1 MQEQHLF
8 EYAVIRVVPQ
18 MEREEFI
25 NAGVVLYCK
34 KQRYLQAKLHLNEA
48 RLRAFAPALD
58 IADVKAYLQ
67 ALVSITHGEKH
78 GGPIALLDAASRFR
92 WLTAVRST
100 VVQTS
105 RIHPG
110 FCIQLD
116 DKLAQ
121 LAIEYCG

>member
-1 MQEQHLF
+1 
-8 EYAVIRVVPQ
+8 

-25 NAGVVLYCK
+25 NVGVVLYCK
-34 KQRYLQAKLHLNEA
+34 KQRYLQARLHFNEE

-58 IADVKAYLQ
+58 IADVKAYLH
-67 ALVSITHGEKH
+67 ALVCITHGEKN

-110 FCIQLD
+110 FCTTLD
-116 DKLAQ
+116 QQVQHL
-121 LAIEYCG
+121 LMVYCG